1 MSYHSLAAV
10 DTRAQIGKNVV
21 IEPFAVVEGDVVI
34 GDNCWIGSGAVIKNG
49 TRLGN
54 NCQIYH
60 GAVLGADPQDLKYKG
75 EYTLLEVGDHTIVRE
90 YATLNRGTG
99 ENGLTKVGAHC
110 LLMAYV
116 HVAHDCI
123 VADRCILAN
132 NVTLAGHIEVGE
144 HAVIGGMSAVH
155 QFVKIGQHTM
165 ISGGSLVHKDVP
177 PYIRAANEP
186 MSYIGI
192 NSIGLGR
199 RGFTTEQI
207 TTIQDIYRI
216 LYVFNQN
223 VTRGL
228 AQIYRETTDSPER
241 ATILD
246 FIENQSTRG
255 IIRGLRGRDK
265 DE

>member
-1 MSYHSLAAV
+1 MSYHSLSVIDPQAK
-10 DTRAQIGKNVV
+10 IGKNVV

-49 TRLGN
+49 TRIGHD
-54 NCQIYH
+54 CQIFH
-60 GAVLGADPQDLKYKG
+60 GAVLGAIPQDLKYKG
-75 EYTLLEVGDHTIVRE
+75 EYTLLEIGNHTIIRE
-90 YATLNRGTG
+90 YATLNKGTIESG
-99 ENGLTKVGAHC
+99 TTKVGSHC

-116 HVAHDCI
+116 HVAHDCV

-132 NVTLAGHIEVGE
+132 NVILAGHIEVGE

-186 MSYIGI
+186 MSYIGV

-199 RGFTTEQI
+199 RDFTQDQI
-207 TTIQDIYRI
+207 TTIQDVYRI

-223 VTRGL
+223 VTKGL
-228 AQIYRETTDSPER
+228 VQIRKDLPETPELN
-241 ATILD
+241 TILH
-246 FIENQSTRG
+246 FIEKESTRG
-255 IIRGLRGRDK
+255 IIRGLRGKDK
-265 DE
+265 EE